1 LSQVSAFR
9 DANCYY
15 VNLQPMQTIPEPR
28 RYAYCFGTD
37 TTLPHADLRGN
48 LVAIDRRS
56 GQMLWKR
63 AFAQR
68 TVLRV
73 PTLRL
78 PVLVMLAFV
87 GDRLNGNHRSML
99 VEVIDTKTG
108 DTLAFDDDRFPNR
121 ILQMTYDEDRRRIRL
136 WGTRSVVD
144 LDFAS
149 QGSRL
154 AAENSTR

>member
-1 LSQVSAFR
+1 
-9 DANCYY
+9 
-15 VNLQPMQTIPEPR
+15 
-28 RYAYCFGTD
+28 
-37 TTLPHADLRGN
+37 
-48 LVAIDRRS
+48 
-56 GQMLWKR
+56 
-63 AFAQR
+63 
-68 TVLRV
+68 
-73 PTLRL
+73 
-78 PVLVMLAFV
+78 MLAFV

-154 AAENSTR
+154 AAETSAR